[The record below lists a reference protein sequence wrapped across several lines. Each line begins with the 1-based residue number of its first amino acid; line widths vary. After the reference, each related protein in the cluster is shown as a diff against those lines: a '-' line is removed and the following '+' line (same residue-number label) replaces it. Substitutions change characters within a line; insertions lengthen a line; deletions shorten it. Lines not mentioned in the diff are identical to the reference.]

1 MRVGLYI
8 FVAVTFIAIMGAF
21 AYTVNPN
28 DYSIDVL
35 DVPIK
40 LPVALWSILPAVL
53 LLIVTISHMTYYGL
67 KGFFKAQRW
76 KKDADT
82 LDKALY
88 WSVLHEP
95 REHKFIIKDI
105 AQSAR
110 VLGSAN
116 VDAFESVSGLSP
128 RLSKALNLVS
138 KIKSG
143 EYVDLYSEKMGN
155 VLQEGNPILIQNRLN
170 RLNKDEKFVED
181 VVKSPNLF
189 SKAVQT
195 KALEIFANSANFTQA
210 EKFIKSFD
218 TKSFFIMLDR
228 VNSDDDLEIN
238 AQIIEKFVQELK
250 FNCKDFVHIAK
261 VTKSYIA
268 PDVNLSQFKKF
279 QKENPKAQNAYL
291 YLLFEY
297 EMIDEVE
304 RYLDEQDA
312 HEFIKFRAMLDLKRS
327 NKNYKLDELIDINSI
342 C

>member
-21 AYTVNPN
+21 AYTVNPA
-28 DYSIDVL
+28 DYTIDVL
-35 DVPIK
+35 EVPIK
-40 LPVALWSILPAVL
+40 LPVALWIILPAIL
-53 LLIVTISHMTYYGL
+53 LLVVTISHMTYYGL

-88 WSVLHEP
+88 WSVLNEP
-95 REHKFIIKDI
+95 REHKFIIKEI

-116 VDAFESVSGLSP
+116 IDSMQNVSGLTP

-170 RLNKDEKFVED
+170 RLDKDEKFVED
-181 VVKSPNLF
+181 VVKSPDLF
-189 SKAVQT
+189 SDAVRT
-195 KALEIFANSANFTQA
+195 KALEIFANSTNFTQA

-218 TKSFFIMLDR
+218 TKSFFVLLER

-268 PDVNLSQFKKF
+268 PDENLVQFKKF

-304 RYLDEQDA
+304 RYLEEHDIQ
-312 HEFIKFRAMLDLKRS
+312 EFVKFRAMLDLKRS

>member
-28 DYSIDVL
+28 DYNIDVL
-35 DVPIK
+35 DVPIN
-40 LPVALWSILPAVL
+40 LPIAIWSILPAIL

-67 KGFFKAQRW
+67 KGFFKVQRW

-88 WSVLHEP
+88 WSILHEP
-95 REHKFIIKDI
+95 SEHKFIIKDI
-105 AQSAR
+105 AQSAK
-110 VLGSAN
+110 VLDSAN
-116 VDAFESVSGLSP
+116 IDIFENISGLTP

-143 EYVDLYSEKMGN
+143 EYVDLYNEKMGN
-155 VLQEGNPILIQNRLN
+155 ILREGNPILIQNRLN
-170 RLNKDEKFVED
+170 RLEKDEKFIED

-189 SKAVQT
+189 SDAVRT
-195 KALEIFANSANFTQA
+195 KALEIFANNRNFTQA

-218 TKSFFIMLDR
+218 TKSFFALLER

-238 AQIIEKFVQELK
+238 AQIIEKFLQELK

-268 PDVNLSQFKKF
+268 PDENLAQFKKF

-304 RYLDEQDA
+304 RYLEEHDIQ
-312 HEFIKFRAMLDLKRS
+312 EFVKFRAMLDLKRS